1 MQALRYFIIHIIFTL
16 MESQESPMF
25 NYMLLVKVYAAAA
38 KPWQVKHEINIETCH
53 MGQLN

>member
-1 MQALRYFIIHIIFTL
+1 